1 MALLPKHCFGLIF
14 NDIFQQMVFCRKF
27 NVNLLTEIYQQDFP
41 VAVVF
46 DVFPYKPDIVCC
58 EKLGSKIEQ
67 FVNQL
72 SQSTLN
78 CIHFHFVTFLFF
90 RTHCKVSLPLCQ
102 GTYIGFIANEKITFY
117 CSLTL
122 LTQAALAHRVVQI
135 YSLHLVLITEA
146 DISISELH

>member
-1 MALLPKHCFGLIF
+1 M
-14 NDIFQQMVFCRKF
+14 
-27 NVNLLTEIYQQDFP
+27 
-41 VAVVF
+41 
-46 DVFPYKPDIVCC
+46 CC

-146 DISISELH
+146 DISISELHWFSVKLEICEGNDDPGRCKIRIDKNEFGCIFIHKDAHAQFIR